1 MRAGMVDFQYT
12 PDMNDPVAKLK
23 IAMTNMDG
31 ECKSVAPLR
40 GTERRL

>member
-1 MRAGMVDFQYT
+1 MSRVYAGMVDFQYT

-31 ECKSVAPLR
+31 ESKCMDSK
-40 GTERRL
+40 EY